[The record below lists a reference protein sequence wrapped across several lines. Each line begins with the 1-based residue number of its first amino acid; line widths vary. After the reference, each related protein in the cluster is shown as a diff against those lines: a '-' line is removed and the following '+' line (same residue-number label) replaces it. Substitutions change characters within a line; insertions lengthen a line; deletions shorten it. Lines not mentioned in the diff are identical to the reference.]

1 MNTKQGC
8 IDAMSMRNRKLK
20 KKALR
25 LIAFLKNQKSWL
37 VADDFSPGPDE
48 GRVDDDEVPT
58 FPQDKW

>member
-1 MNTKQGC
+1 VHWCNLYEESKVE
-8 IDAMSMRNRKLK
+8 